1 MKQIKTRLT
10 LAKFFS
16 TEILL
21 IFIWTTIVKK

>member
-10 LAKFFS
+10 LGKFFS

-21 IFIWTTIVKK
+21 IFICTTIVKI